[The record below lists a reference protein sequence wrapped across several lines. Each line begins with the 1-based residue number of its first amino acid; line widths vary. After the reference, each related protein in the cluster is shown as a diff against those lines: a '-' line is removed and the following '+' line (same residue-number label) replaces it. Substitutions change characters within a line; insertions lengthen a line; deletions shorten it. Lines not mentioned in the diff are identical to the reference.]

1 MNTHQQPLMEEDN
14 TIMEVRE
21 SFMLSPS
28 SSVNAKEPTLRNAH
42 FLKPLLSKELNQPPP
57 PPSSSSSSGFQPNEL
72 KIQFT
77 GWRYPQNK
85 WVDWV
90 DQLQLKY
97 ESVWKKAG
105 IFEPIMSTKS
115 HILKDQMLS

>member
-42 FLKPLLSKELNQPPP
+42 FLKRLLSKEQSSS
-57 PPSSSSSSGFQPNEL
+57 PPSSCSVVEPKQWSL
-72 KIQFT
+72 KIQFC
-77 GWRYPQNK
+77 GWGYPNPSK